1 VNELNLNADVIEFQ
15 YGDRNYKLEANKVA
29 RQTTASVMVTTGDTV
44 VLATVVA
51 KKESD
56 PAKDFFPLA
65 VFYQEKFYAAG
76 KIPGG
81 YFKREARPTEQETL
95 TSRLIDRPIRPLF
108 PSSFTNEVQIITTV
122 MSLEKGCD
130 ADIPAMIG
138 ASAALALS
146 GIPFQGPIAA
156 AKVGFID
163 NSFVLNPN
171 REQLA
176 NSMLDMVVAGTK
188 DAVLMVESEA
198 HELDEDLM
206 LGAVLFG
213 HQEQQVVIDAINTF
227 KANCGAEPW
236 EVEDI
241 PSIAT
246 YQEHIVNKYS
256 KAIKTAFTIRDKADR
271 GNAIGDIKEK
281 ILADFEE
288 VDDLEKGRVLTAF
301 KNTEKNIV
309 RENILS
315 NQPRIDGRDL
325 DTVRPLAIETSLL
338 PRAHGS
344 ALFTRGETQAIV
356 AATLGSVKDMQR
368 LESLHGEEQDPFMLH
383 YNFPGYSVGEISMPM
398 GPKRREIGHGNLAKR
413 AIRPVLPN
421 SDEFGYTLRVV
432 SEITESNGSSSMAT
446 VCGTSLSLMDAGV
459 PLKSPVAGVAMGLIK
474 EGDKF
479 AVLTDILGDEDH
491 LGDMDFKV
499 AGSADGVT
507 ALQMD
512 IKIEGINEEIMET
525 ALVKAKAARMHIL
538 DRMNQVISS
547 PKELS
552 ESAPSMTKM
561 TVAQDKIKEIIGKGG
576 AVIKAIQAETEAS
589 VDINDDGEITVFAEN
604 KSSMQAA
611 LDRIEKI
618 IEEPELNKVYE
629 GTVVKIVEFGAFVN
643 ILPGKDGLLHISE
656 ISQERVEDVN
666 SVLSEGDVISV
677 KLIGFDRGKL
687 KLSKKALEQN

>member
-1 VNELNLNADVIEFQ
+1 MNELNLKADVIEFK
-15 YGDRNYKLEANKVA
+15 YGERNYKLEANKIA

-65 VFYQEKFYAAG
+65 VFYQEKFYATG

-108 PSSFTNEVQIITTV
+108 PSTFTNEVQVITTV

-138 ASAALALS
+138 ASAALAIS
-146 GIPFQGPIAA
+146 GIPFQGPIGA

-163 NSFVLNPN
+163 NNFVLNPN
-171 REQLA
+171 REQLTK
-176 NSMLDMVVAGTK
+176 SLLDMVVAGTK

-213 HQEQQVVIDAINTF
+213 HQEQQAVIDAINTF
-227 KANCGAEPW
+227 KDNCGAEPW
-236 EVEDI
+236 IVEEI
-241 PSIAT
+241 PTISA
-246 YQEHIVNKYS
+246 YQQHIENKYS
-256 KAIKTAFTIRDKADR
+256 DAIKSAFTIKDKSER
-271 GNAIGDIKEK
+271 GNAIGSIKEQ
-281 ILADFEE
+281 ILLDFED
-288 VDDLEKGRVLTAF
+288 VDDIEKGRVLSAF
-301 KNTEKNIV
+301 KNTEKSIV

-315 NQPRIDGRDL
+315 HQPRIDGRDL
-325 DTVRPLAIETSLL
+325 DTVRPLAIETAIL

-421 SDEFGYTLRVV
+421 NDQFGYTLRVV

-446 VCGTSLSLMDAGV
+446 VCGTSLSLMGAGV
-459 PLKSPVAGVAMGLIK
+459 PLKAPVAGVAMGLIK
-474 EGDKF
+474 EGDRF

-512 IKIEGINEEIMET
+512 IKIEGINEEIMER
-525 ALVKAKAARMHIL
+525 ALVKAKAARLHIL
-538 DRMNQVISS
+538 ERMNQVISS

-552 ESAPSMTKM
+552 ESAPSMIKIK
-561 TVAQDKIKEIIGKGG
+561 VAQDKIKEIIGKGG

-589 VDINDDGEITVFAEN
+589 VDINDDGEVTVFAEN

-611 LDRIEKI
+611 LERIEKI

-666 SVLSEGDVISV
+666 SVLNEGDKISV

-687 KLSKKALEQN
+687 KLSKKALDQ

>member
-1 VNELNLNADVIEFQ
+1 MNELNLNADVIEFQ

-256 KAIKTAFTIRDKADR
+256 EAIKTAFTIRDKADR

-589 VDINDDGEITVFAEN
+589 VDINDDGEVTVFAEN

-687 KLSKKALEQN
+687 KLSKKVLDQN

>member
-1 VNELNLNADVIEFQ
+1 MNELNLKADVIEFK
-15 YGDRNYKLEANKVA
+15 YGERNYKLEANKIA

-65 VFYQEKFYAAG
+65 VFYQEKFYATG

-108 PSSFTNEVQIITTV
+108 PSTFTNEVQVITTV

-138 ASAALALS
+138 ASAALTIS
-146 GIPFQGPIAA
+146 GIPFQGPIGA

-163 NSFVLNPN
+163 NNFVLNPN
-171 REQLA
+171 REQLTK
-176 NSMLDMVVAGTK
+176 SLLDMVVAGTK

-227 KANCGAEPW
+227 KDNCSAEPW
-236 EVEDI
+236 IVEEI
-241 PSIAT
+241 PTIST
-246 YQEHIVNKYS
+246 YQQHIENKYS
-256 KAIKTAFTIRDKADR
+256 DAIKSAFTIKDKSER
-271 GNAIGDIKEK
+271 GNAIGSIKEQ
-281 ILADFEE
+281 ILLDFED
-288 VDDLEKGRVLTAF
+288 VDDIEKGRVLSAF
-301 KNTEKNIV
+301 KNTEKSIV

-315 NQPRIDGRDL
+315 HQPRIDGRDL
-325 DTVRPLAIETSLL
+325 DTVRPLAIETSIL

-421 SDEFGYTLRVV
+421 NDQFGYTLRVV

-459 PLKSPVAGVAMGLIK
+459 PLKAPVAGVAMGLIK
-474 EGDKF
+474 EGDRF

-512 IKIEGINEEIMET
+512 IKIEGINEEIMER
-525 ALVKAKAARMHIL
+525 ALVKAKAARLHIL
-538 DRMNQVISS
+538 ERMNQVISS

-552 ESAPSMTKM
+552 ESAPSMTKIK
-561 TVAQDKIKEIIGKGG
+561 VAQDKIKEIIGKGG

-589 VDINDDGEITVFAEN
+589 VDINDDGEVTVFAEN

-611 LDRIEKI
+611 LERIEKI

-666 SVLSEGDVISV
+666 SVLNEGDKISV

-687 KLSKKALEQN
+687 KLSKKALDQ

>member
-1 VNELNLNADVIEFQ
+1 MNELNLNADVIEFQ

-256 KAIKTAFTIRDKADR
+256 EAIKTAFTIRDKADR

-552 ESAPSMTKM
+552 ESAPSMIKM

-589 VDINDDGEITVFAEN
+589 VDINDDGEVTVFAEN

-687 KLSKKALEQN
+687 KLSKKALDQN

>member
-256 KAIKTAFTIRDKADR
+256 EAIKTAFTIRDKADR

-459 PLKSPVAGVAMGLIK
+459 PLKGPVAGVAMGLIK

-589 VDINDDGEITVFAEN
+589 VDINDDGEVTVFAEN

>member
-156 AKVGFID
+156 AKVGFIN

-236 EVEDI
+236 EVEDV
-241 PSIAT
+241 PSIST
-246 YQEHIVNKYS
+246 YQEHIVNNYS
-256 KAIKTAFTIRDKADR
+256 EAIKTAFTIRDKADR

-589 VDINDDGEITVFAEN
+589 VDINDDGEVTVFAEN

-687 KLSKKALEQN
+687 KLSKKALDQN

>member
-1 VNELNLNADVIEFQ
+1 VNELNLKADVIEFK
-15 YGDRNYKLEANKVA
+15 YGERNYKLEANKIA

-65 VFYQEKFYAAG
+65 VFYQEKFYATG

-108 PSSFTNEVQIITTV
+108 PSTFTNEVQVITTV

-138 ASAALALS
+138 ASAALTIS
-146 GIPFQGPIAA
+146 GIPFQGPIGA

-163 NSFVLNPN
+163 NNFVLNPN
-171 REQLA
+171 REQLTK
-176 NSMLDMVVAGTK
+176 SLLDMVVAGTK

-213 HQEQQVVIDAINTF
+213 HQEQQAVIDAINTF
-227 KANCGAEPW
+227 KDNCGAEPW
-236 EVEDI
+236 IVEEI
-241 PSIAT
+241 PTISA
-246 YQEHIVNKYS
+246 YQQHIENKYS
-256 KAIKTAFTIRDKADR
+256 DAIKSAFTIKDKSER
-271 GNAIGDIKEK
+271 GNAIGSIKEQ
-281 ILADFEE
+281 ILLDFED
-288 VDDLEKGRVLTAF
+288 VDDIEKGRVLSAF
-301 KNTEKNIV
+301 KNTEKSIV

-315 NQPRIDGRDL
+315 HQPRIDGRDL
-325 DTVRPLAIETSLL
+325 DTVRPLAIETSIL

-421 SDEFGYTLRVV
+421 NDQFGYTLRVV

-459 PLKSPVAGVAMGLIK
+459 PLKAPVAGVAMGLIK
-474 EGDKF
+474 EGDRF

-512 IKIEGINEEIMET
+512 IKIEGINEEIMER
-525 ALVKAKAARMHIL
+525 ALVKAKAARLHIL
-538 DRMNQVISS
+538 ERMNQVISS

-552 ESAPSMTKM
+552 ESAPSMIKIK
-561 TVAQDKIKEIIGKGG
+561 VAQDKIKEIIGKGG

-589 VDINDDGEITVFAEN
+589 VDINDDGEVTVFAEN

-611 LDRIEKI
+611 LERIEKI

-666 SVLSEGDVISV
+666 SVLNEGDKISV

-687 KLSKKALEQN
+687 KLSKKALDQ

>member
-1 VNELNLNADVIEFQ
+1 MNELNLNADVIEFQ

-256 KAIKTAFTIRDKADR
+256 EAIKTAFTIRDKADR

-552 ESAPSMTKM
+552 ESAPSMTKI

-589 VDINDDGEITVFAEN
+589 VDINDDGEVTVFAEN

-687 KLSKKALEQN
+687 KLSKKALDQS